1 MKYQPNENFVCLLD
15 WALVLQQKGNLIE
28 LVDPRLGSDFDVEEV
43 ITMVK
48 VALLCINPA
57 PALRPTMSEVVSMLE
72 GRTPVCE
79 SVMNPSIYGDE
90 LRLASLRNP
99 FDPIA
104 QQSTSETQSLVG
116 SSDATLIHSSATT
129 SSDLYKIDP
138 RFDIGIILVICF
150 CCILTLKVEAQ
161 SQSVRLA
168 PTEVEALKE
177 IATQI
182 GKQDWNFSV
191 DPCSNDTNWATPKSV
206 NLPLYNNTVICN
218 CSYPDGYCH
227 VVSIFLKGQDLA
239 GVVPPSVAK
248 LPYLKNVFYIISSN
262 IGIVTNIFSLV
273 YSDFTRNYLSGT
285 IPSEWASTK
294 LEYIHYR
301 EQLNGT
307 NPWLLGKHYHP
318 NIHFSGTV
326 PPELGKLVNLNNL
339 ILNAN
344 NLTGELPVA
353 LTNLTKLTELR
364 ISMNNFT
371 GRIPNFI
378 QSWKQLKK
386 LEIQASGLQ
395 GPIPSS
401 ISGLS
406 NLAELRISDIDGGGS
421 EFPPL
426 SSMTNMNSLMLR
438 SCNLSGSIPD
448 YISAMTTL
456 KILDLSFNRL
466 EGNIPD
472 NIGALTNLQYF
483 QIDVSYNNFSVN
495 SEPASCRETL
505 LFGECLNSYP
515 CPKDRYSLHINCGG
529 KATTVGGVD
538 FEADTDLGGPAKFV
552 PVRPMWGISTTGHFW
567 DANPT
572 SNDYIANNISI
583 LGMDN
588 SELYTNARLSPLS
601 LTYYARCLGN
611 GNYTVR
617 LHFSEIII
625 RDNRSFYSLGRRI
638 FDVYIQEKLVWKDF
652 DIEEKAQGV
661 DRVVIKELKAVQV
674 KDKTLLIRF
683 KWSGK
688 GTTASPKRGTYG
700 PLISA
705 ISMDSEFKPPQE
717 SKNKVGIIVGASVG
731 GSVLGLIF
739 LILGI
744 LWWNDCFDSRTSRE
758 KALRGL
764 DLQTGFFTFRQI
776 KAATNNF
783 DPKNKIGE
791 GGFGS
796 VYKGTLLDGTIIAVK
811 QLSSKSK
818 QGNREFVNEIGMIS
832 GLHHPNLVRL
842 YGCCIESNQLLLV
855 YEYMENNSLAHTLFG
870 PEDGPLNMDWPT
882 RQKICIGIARG
893 LSFLHE
899 ESTLKIVHRDIK
911 ATNILLDRDLN
922 PKISDFGLAKLD
934 EEENTHIST
943 RVAGTIGYMAPEYAL
958 WGYLTDKADV
968 YSFGVVALEIVAG
981 KNNMKYR
988 PNQNFV
994 CLVDWALVL
1003 QQKGNLM
1010 DLVDP
1015 RLGSQFSKEEAIRM
1029 VKVALLCT
1037 NSAPALRPTMSAV
1050 VRMLEGETAV
1060 HELIMDPS
1068 IYGDEMRLTA
1078 VRNQF
1083 DQIAQESSS
1092 GTQSRLRSSDSTW
1105 IGSSAT
1111 AMSSDLYKLL
1121 WLKKLL
1127 RDLGFKPKCAM
1138 KLHCDN
1144 KAAIEIAHNP
1154 VQHDRTKHVEIDLH
1168 FIKEKLDARIIMF
1181 PFVGYED

>member
-1 MKYQPNENFVCLLD
+1 
-15 WALVLQQKGNLIE
+15 
-28 LVDPRLGSDFDVEEV
+28 
-43 ITMVK
+43 
-48 VALLCINPA
+48 
-57 PALRPTMSEVVSMLE
+57 MLKAKKKMAE
-72 GRTPVCE
+72 
-79 SVMNPSIYGDE
+79 
-90 LRLASLRNP
+90 
-99 FDPIA
+99 
-104 QQSTSETQSLVG
+104 
-116 SSDATLIHSSATT
+116 
-129 SSDLYKIDP
+129 
-138 RFDIGIILVICF
+138 FDIGILLVICF

-182 GKQDWNFSV
+182 GKQDWNFSI
-191 DPCSNDTNWATPKSV
+191 DPCSNDTNWATPKSD

-248 LPYLKNVFYIISSN
+248 LPYLK
-262 IGIVTNIFSLV
+262 IV
-273 YSDFTRNYLSGT
+273 DFTRNYLSGT

-294 LEYIHYR
+294 LEYVSITVNNLTGPIPGY
-301 EQLNGT
+301 
-307 NPWLLGKHYHP
+307 LG
-318 NIHFSGTV
+318 NITTLIYMSLENNQFSGTV

-472 NIGALTNLQYF
+472 NIGTLTNLQYLYLTSNLLHGSIPDWIKSRDSHY

-505 LFGECLNSYP
+505 NLFKSFTAQDNSLFGECLNSYP

-529 KATTVGGVD
+529 TATTVGGVD

-652 DIEEKAQGV
+652 DIEEEAQGV

-674 KDKTLLIRF
+674 KDKTLLIRL

-717 SKNKVGIIVGASVG
+717 SKNKVSIIVGASVG

-739 LILGI
+739 LVLGI

-783 DPKNKIGE
+783 NPKNKIGE

-943 RVAGTIGYMAPEYAL
+943 RVAGTVGYMAPEYAL

-1037 NSAPALRPTMSAV
+1037 NPAPALRPTMSAV

-1111 AMSSDLYKLL
+1111 AMSSDLYKVSS
-1121 WLKKLL
+1121 
-1127 RDLGFKPKCAM
+1127 GS
-1138 KLHCDN
+1138 
-1144 KAAIEIAHNP
+1144 
-1154 VQHDRTKHVEIDLH
+1154 
-1168 FIKEKLDARIIMF
+1168 
-1181 PFVGYED
+1181 Y